1 MLNPYC
7 SQTLGDLLGGELSDF
22 SGFCLHYIL
31 CSVALRIG
39 IQIQLHNFFF
49 SLANFTDVF
58 IFIFFI
64 EQSGNFKV
72 LQASLISKAWS
83 TISEP
88 FSKIIPPGI
97 SFSSMLRQKKI
108 WVDISSVPCRKVT
121 LDSQQVLS
129 LVFGSEHSDWFLWPK
144 VFQSPTYTKRLV

>member
-49 SLANFTDVF
+49 PWQILQMFLF
-58 IFIFFI
+58 FIFFI

-97 SFSSMLRQKKI
+97 SFSSMLRQKKFGL
-108 WVDISSVPCRKVT
+108 ISHPY
-121 LDSQQVLS
+121 
-129 LVFGSEHSDWFLWPK
+129 LVGKLLWIHSKFFHLYLGLNTQIGFCGQKFSNHQHILND
-144 VFQSPTYTKRLV
+144 